1 MKKLVICLIAAM
13 FLASCGGNSDKT
25 KDQDGATSA
34 EGTTPEQMAQQQEQA
49 VREKYLKTGGEIAT
63 LTQAE
68 LLKVVQGA
76 MARGGPAY
84 AVDYCNVEALEL
96 KDSLSDLYNCRIQR
110 LSAKYR
116 NPADQPVT
124 EIELEQ
130 LESYETLHS
139 EGKTLTPSIHIVGNE
154 LEYYQPILV
163 GSGACLLCHGD
174 PETQISTE
182 TMSIIKKLYPDDLAT
197 GYALN
202 DFRGVWKITFLH

>member
-25 KDQDGATSA
+25 KDQDGAPSA